1 MVDNDDKIK
10 EQLKQQIKPVIDNM
24 VSALS
29 ERKPKD
35 TVHPYTYTYNYNCN
49 RFHL

>member
-1 MVDNDDKIK
+1 MVDKDDKLK
-10 EQLKQQIKPVIDNM
+10 EQLKQQIKPVIDSM

-35 TVHPYTYTYNYNCN
+35 TVILIYT
-49 RFHL
+49 L